1 LQQILVSVFG
11 QFNNHRRQQM
21 PVTASTSME
30 NLTDKRARLIQ
41 ELETKLS
48 LLKDDSAI
56 LKLEEQEKKLLA
68 ELQKVRIGIDSYR
81 DALGLPPR
89 APAGTQMAPPAKAA
103 KLSTGQRGPNGPRT
117 KPDDMLAKL
126 VDTLKAAG
134 PNGLSVTELA
144 NKSGVNYQTV
154 NNFRNKNT
162 AFAGMLESVKDG
174 RSIILSLKAE
184 FMNL

>member
-1 LQQILVSVFG
+1 MSET
-11 QFNNHRRQQM
+11 M
-21 PVTASTSME
+21 PNYSSSET
-30 NLTDKRARLIQ
+30 LTDKRARLIR

-48 LLKDDSAI
+48 LLKDDGAI
-56 LKLEEQEKKLLA
+56 LKLEEQEKKLVT
-68 ELQKVRIGIDSYR
+68 ELETVRRGIDSYR

-117 KPDDMLAKL
+117 KPGDMLAKL

-134 PNGLSVTELA
+134 PEGLSVTELA
-144 NKSGVNYQTV
+144 HKSGVNYQTV

-184 FMNL
+184 FMNP